1 MAVEAGML
9 TDVPFVGVVA
19 ADQPPVKVKVV
30 AVLLVTVAVAPS
42 AVMVAP
48 FHALGTKFWVVS
60 VAVVAVYVAV
70 VAEVNPV
77 PDVGVTVKEPEAGN
91 HDATVRVVAVLL
103 VTTPCTVPAVNVVPT

>member
-1 MAVEAGML
+1 ML
-9 TDVPFVGVVA
+9 TAVPFVGAVA
-19 ADQPPVKVKVV
+19 ADQPPKKVKLV

-42 AVMVAP
+42 AAMVAP
-48 FHALGTKFWVVS
+48 THALGTKLWVAS

-91 HDATVRVVAVLL
+91 QEATVSPTSER
-103 VTTPCTVPAVNVVPT
+103 PCRQAWLSWQAPHSN